1 MPDAF
6 ANAAVLCR
14 CEWTI
19 AVIIAE
25 QLHKSFKRVGAVKKR
40 RQQPSRIVAV
50 DSVSFTASDGCI
62 TGLLGPNG
70 AGKSTTLRMLATLV
84 TPEKGHASIDG
95 HDVTRELLKVRRQ
108 LGFMPHNAGIYPRL
122 SARENVYYYARLCG
136 LNKSQSQT
144 RVGELIEQLTMESFA
159 DRRANGFSQG
169 QKTKVA
175 LARALVHRP
184 QTIMLDEPTN
194 GLDVMATRGLR
205 EIIRHLAA
213 EGHCILF
220 SSHIMQ
226 EVAAL
231 CDHIAIISDG
241 KIAMEDSLP
250 GILHR
255 TGKSDLEDAFVSATQ
270 SLPDGKVE

>member
-1 MPDAF
+1 MI
-6 ANAAVLCR
+6 V
-14 CEWTI
+14 
-19 AVIIAE
+19 AE
-25 QLHKSFKRVGAVKKR
+25 DLHKTFKRVGSKTKQLNTQSINLPNASTTDSSSAYK
-40 RQQPSRIVAV
+40 QNRIVAV
-50 DSVSFTASDGCI
+50 DSVSFTAQDGSI

-84 TPEKGHASIDG
+84 KPERGTASIDG
-95 HDVTRELLKVRRQ
+95 HSVLGDVLIVRQ
-108 LGFMPHNAGIYPRL
+108 HLGFMPHNAGIYPRL
-122 SARENVYYYARLCG
+122 TARENIHYYARLCS
-136 LNKSQSQT
+136 LDKQQAKA
-144 RVGELIEQLTMESFA
+144 RVGELIEQLGMGGFA
-159 DRRANGFSQG
+159 DRRAAGFSQG

-205 EIIRHLAA
+205 EIIRQLAA

-231 CDHIAIISDG
+231 CDHIAIISAG
-241 KIAMEDSLP
+241 IVAMEDTLA
-250 GILHR
+250 GILSR
-255 TGKSDLEDAFVSATQ
+255 TGQSDLEDAFVSATGLQ
-270 SLPDGKVE
+270 PSETDS

>member
-1 MPDAF
+1 MIVAQ
-6 ANAAVLCR
+6 A
-14 CEWTI
+14 
-19 AVIIAE
+19 
-25 QLHKSFKRVGAVKKR
+25 LHKTFKRLGVSRSKPKSEQRVNAVK
-40 RQQPSRIVAV
+40 
-50 DSVSFTASDGCI
+50 SVSFTASDGCI

-70 AGKSTTLRMLATLV
+70 AGKSTTLRMLATLIE
-84 TPEKGHASIDG
+84 PESGHATIDG
-95 HDVTRELLKVRRQ
+95 HDVVTEVLEVRNH

-122 SARENVYYYARLCG
+122 TTRENIHYYARLCG
-136 LNKSQSQT
+136 LKRKQAQQRT
-144 RVGELIEQLTMESFA
+144 GELIEQLDMHGFA

-184 QTIMLDEPTN
+184 QTLMLDEPTN

-205 EIIRHLAA
+205 EIIRQLAA
-213 EGHCILF
+213 DGHCVLF

-241 KIAMEDSLP
+241 TVAMQDTLA
-250 GILHR
+250 GILER
-255 TGKSDLEDAFVSATQ
+255 TGQSDLEDAFVEATQ
-270 SLPDGKVE
+270 SLVTGGEQ

>member
-1 MPDAF
+1 M
-6 ANAAVLCR
+6 
-14 CEWTI
+14 
-19 AVIIAE
+19 IIAN
-25 QLHKSFKRVGAVKKR
+25 QLHKSFKRQGASRRSPKSEQRISAVK
-40 RQQPSRIVAV
+40 
-50 DSVSFTASDGCI
+50 SVSFTAQDGRI

-70 AGKSTTLRMLATLV
+70 AGKSTTLRMLATLIK
-84 TPEKGHASIDG
+84 PEAGEATIDG
-95 HDVTRELLKVRRQ
+95 HDVASQVLQVRNH

-122 SARENVYYYARLCG
+122 TARENVHYYARLCG
-136 LNKSQSQT
+136 LNRKQSQQRT
-144 RVGELIEQLTMESFA
+144 GELIEQLGMAKFA

-184 QTIMLDEPTN
+184 QTLMLDEPTN

-205 EIIRHLAA
+205 EIIRQLAA
-213 EGHCILF
+213 DGHCILF

-241 KIAMEDSLP
+241 TVAMEDSLH
-250 GILHR
+250 GILER
-255 TGKSDLEDAFVSATQ
+255 TGQTDLEDAFVQATQ
-270 SLPDGKVE
+270 SLNPGVGE

>member
-1 MPDAF
+1 MIVVE
-6 ANAAVLCR
+6 NLR
-14 CEWTI
+14 
-19 AVIIAE
+19 
-25 QLHKSFKRVGAVKKR
+25 KSFKRPGARSGR
-40 RQQPSRIVAV
+40 RDGDIIAV
-50 DSVSFTASDGCI
+50 NGVSFSAADGGI

-84 TPEKGHASIDG
+84 SPDSGTASIDG
-95 HDVTRELLKVRRQ
+95 ANVATEVLQVRQQ

-122 SARENVYYYARLCG
+122 SARENIHYYARLCG
-136 LNKSQSQT
+136 LSKTQAQT
-144 RVGELIEQLTMESFA
+144 RVGQLVEQLDMQGFA
-159 DRRANGFSQG
+159 DRRAAGFSQG

-175 LARALVHRP
+175 LGRALVHTP

-205 EIIRHLAA
+205 EIIRQLAN

-231 CDHIAIISDG
+231 CNHIAIISAG
-241 KIAMEDSLP
+241 QIAMEDTLQ
-250 GILHR
+250 GILTR
-255 TGKSDLEDAFVSATQ
+255 TGEDDLEDAFVKATRDINQ
-270 SLPDGKVE
+270 SGGHE